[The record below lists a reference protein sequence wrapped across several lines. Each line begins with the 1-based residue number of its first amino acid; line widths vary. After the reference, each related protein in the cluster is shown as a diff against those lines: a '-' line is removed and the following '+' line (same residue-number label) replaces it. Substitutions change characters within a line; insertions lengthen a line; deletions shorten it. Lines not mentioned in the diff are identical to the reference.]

1 MTTYLFKRIVLG
13 PDGKTPD
20 EYREEKFPTLE
31 SMQEY
36 VRKLLKVEF
45 GVTEKSKAHAYDEA
59 LKLAYTLN
67 GKTDAECY
75 PILDKIAALLNNPVD
90 GFTDPAGFLVC
101 KDLSV
106 PQEITNGKVILRMK
120 PFV

>member
-20 EYREEKFPTLE
+20 DYKEIKFPSLE
-31 SMQEY
+31 AMQEH

-45 GVTEKSKAHAYDEA
+45 GVTEKHKAHAYDEA
-59 LKLAYTLN
+59 LRLGHSLQA
-67 GKTDAECY
+67 KTDAECY
-75 PILDKIAALLNNPVD
+75 PILDQIAELLNHPVD
-90 GFTDPAGFLVC
+90 GFCDASGELVC

-106 PQEITNGKVILRMK
+106 PQEIVVGNVILRMK